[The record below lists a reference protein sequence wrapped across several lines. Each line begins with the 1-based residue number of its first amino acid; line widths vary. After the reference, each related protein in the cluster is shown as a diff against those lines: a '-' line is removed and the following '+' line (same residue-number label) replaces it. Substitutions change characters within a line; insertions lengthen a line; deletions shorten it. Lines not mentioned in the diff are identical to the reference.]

1 MTDRANITE
10 LLAACDRGDGSSV
23 RALMAAMYDQ
33 LRVLA
38 QTQLQHERTDHTLQP
53 TALVHEAFL
62 KLLGPQAGDGESPA
76 FAGRAH
82 LFAAAGAAMR
92 RILVDHARGKA
103 RLKRGGPR
111 GERQRIPLA
120 EVSNTNQLD
129 DDDLLALDEALAAL
143 AMEDARA
150 AQLVEL
156 RFFAGLSLEEI
167 ARVLNINER
176 TVRRQWLFAK
186 AHLLRSMGG
195 SSAAPD
201 GVTP

>member
-23 RALMAAMYDQ
+23 RVLMSAMYDQ
-33 LRVLA
+33 LRILA
-38 QTQLQHERTDHTLQP
+38 QSHLQHERTDHTLQP

-62 KLLGPQAGDGESPA
+62 KLLGPQAQPGEPPV
-76 FAGRAH
+76 FVGRAH

-111 GERQRIPLA
+111 GERQRIALTDVA
-120 EVSNTNQLD
+120 HTGQLED
-129 DDDLLALDEALAAL
+129 EDLLALDEALAAL

-156 RFFAGLSLEEI
+156 RFFAGLSLEEV
-167 ARVLNINER
+167 ARVLDVNER

-195 SSAAPD
+195 SASPR
-201 GVTP
+201 GEVSQ